1 MLDHLH
7 RDREPLPRS
16 SGRPARFPRRLG
28 LSFLALAVPARALIP
43 IALILAFVG
52 GIALGGLGRTVASA
66 DSGMPTWDE
75 VVPTTQRNLGVSPA
89 ALQVSPV
96 AAEVQS
102 SGTPVP
108 ADSGAGRRIV
118 LAASAD
124 HVWLV
129 NADESVAADLPA
141 SGTPDCLPGGT
152 STVIS
157 KSPSARI
164 GAAGEVS
171 WLVRVGVSGEG
182 FHSAVAGGGCIG
194 LAEDQARAV
203 YEWASPGT
211 AVVALA

>member
-1 MLDHLH
+1 M
-7 RDREPLPRS
+7 
-16 SGRPARFPRRLG
+16 
-28 LSFLALAVPARALIP
+28 SFLALAVPARALIP
-43 IALILAFVG
+43 IALLLAFVG

-66 DSGMPTWDE
+66 DSGMPAWDD
-75 VVPTTQRNLGVSPA
+75 VVPTAQRNLGVSSA
-89 ALQVSPV
+89 ALHVTPV

-102 SGTPVP
+102 SDAPLP
-108 ADSGAGRRIV
+108 QDSGAGRRIV
-118 LAASAD
+118 VSATAD

-141 SGTPDCLPGGT
+141 SGVPDCLPGGT

-157 KSPSARI
+157 TAPSARI

-194 LAEDQARAV
+194 LAEDHARAV
-203 YEWASPGT
+203 YDWASPGT